1 MPKLTWYGISAV
13 QINTHGKN
21 IVIDPYFIG
30 NPLGS
35 YNLADIAA
43 DLIIVTHGA
52 KDHFGDAVQLAKNT
66 GAMLIGPV
74 DCITRAIDQGVDEIR
89 TKKCV
94 PGGERTLL
102 GISIKPLYA
111 QHLSTTRYDG
121 KFIQGIPLS
130 YIITLDNGLKI
141 YHAGDTALHPQFK
154 MFGEI
159 YKPDIGLMP
168 IGMFPGASTEMNPME
183 AAFASVWMN
192 LSTAIPI
199 HFDPDT
205 QADYVEWFEREV
217 KSRDLR
223 IDVPH
228 LEAGETYELMRV
240 SPKSN
245 FVVFKK
251 Q

>member
-1 MPKLTWYGISAV
+1 MTELTWFGISAV
-13 QINTHGKN
+13 QISTHNKKV
-21 IVIDPYFIG
+21 IIDPYLTD
-30 NPLGS
+30 NPLGP
-35 YNLADIAA
+35 YDLEDIET
-43 DLIIVTHGA
+43 DLVMVTHGA
-52 KDHFGDAVQLAKNT
+52 RDHFGDAVELTIKT

-74 DCITRAIDQGVDEIR
+74 DCITRAIDQGVDEKK

-94 PGGERTLL
+94 PGGERTIF
-102 GISIKPLYA
+102 GITIKPLYA

-121 KFIQGIPLS
+121 KFIQGVPLS
-130 YIITLDNGLKI
+130 YMITLDNGLKI

-159 YKPDIGLMP
+159 YKPDIGFMP

-183 AAFASVWMN
+183 AALASVWMN

-205 QADYVEWFEREV
+205 QADYVDWFEREV
-217 KSRDLR
+217 KSKDKR

-228 LEAGETYELMRV
+228 LEAGVAYEMKRV
-240 SPKSN
+240 SEKNN
-245 FVVFKK
+245 FVTFTKI
-251 Q
+251 